1 MYILLT
7 VLGLI
12 IIAVICVIVA
22 AFKKNGKHALADGI
36 ETERKTE
43 LSLADIV
50 SFFRQPQILKEL
62 QSSQDLIAVAVREKM
77 DDGTNSVMVCIYD
90 KKASAVAQPLKRFVA
105 DKLSDDLLS
114 TFGNK
119 DMIVLQ

>member
-22 AFKKNGKHALADGI
+22 AVKKNSLNTPADNI
-36 ETERKTE
+36 ETEKKEE
-43 LSLADIV
+43 LTLADIV
-50 SFFRQPQILKEL
+50 SFFRRPEVTKEL
-62 QSSQDLIAVAVREKM
+62 KSSEDLIAVALREKS
-77 DDGTNSVMVCIYD
+77 DDGTNSIMVCLYD
-90 KKASAVAQPLKRFVA
+90 KKTSAVKQSLKRFVA
-105 DKLSDDLLS
+105 DKLSADLIS

>member
-12 IIAVICVIVA
+12 IIAVICVIVVA
-22 AFKKNGKHALADGI
+22 VKKNGRNALADNI
-36 ETERKTE
+36 ETERKAE

-50 SFFRQPQILKEL
+50 SFFKRPEVTKEL
-62 QSSQDLIAVAVREKM
+62 KSSEDLIAVALLEKK
-77 DDGTNSVMVCIYD
+77 DDGTNSVMVCLFD
-90 KKASAVAQPLKRFVA
+90 KKNSVVKQSLKRFVA

>member
-1 MYILLT
+1 MYILFT

-22 AFKKNGKHALADGI
+22 AVKKNGRNALVGNI
-36 ETERKTE
+36 ETERKAE
-43 LSLADIV
+43 LSLADII
-50 SFFRQPQILKEL
+50 SFFKRPEVTKEL
-62 QSSQDLIAVAVREKM
+62 KSSEDLIAVALLEKK
-77 DDGTNSVMVCIYD
+77 DDGTNSVMVCLYD
-90 KKASAVAQPLKRFVA
+90 KKNLTAKQSLKCFVA

-119 DMIVLQ
+119 DMIVLE

>member
-1 MYILLT
+1 MYILFT

-22 AFKKNGKHALADGI
+22 AVKKNGRNALADNI
-36 ETERKTE
+36 ETERKAE

-50 SFFRQPQILKEL
+50 SFFKRPEVTKEL
-62 QSSQDLIAVAVREKM
+62 KSSEDLIAVALLDKK
-77 DDGTNSVMVCIYD
+77 DDGTNSVMVCLFD
-90 KKASAVAQPLKRFVA
+90 KKNSVVKQSLKRFVV

>member
-12 IIAVICVIVA
+12 VIAVIFVIVA
-22 AFKKNGKHALADGI
+22 AVKKNGQNALADGI
-36 ETERKTE
+36 ETERKAE

-50 SFFRQPQILKEL
+50 SFFKQPQILKEL
-62 QSSQDLIAVAVREKM
+62 QSSEDLVGVALREKK
-77 DDGTNSVMVCIYD
+77 DDGTTSVLVCLFD
-90 KKASAVAQPLKRFVA
+90 KKASTVKQSLKRFVA

-119 DMIVLQ
+119 DMLVLQ

>member
-1 MYILLT
+1 MYILFA
-7 VLGLI
+7 VLVLI

-22 AFKKNGKHALADGI
+22 GVKKNSQNALADGI
-36 ETERKTE
+36 ETEKKAE

-50 SFFRQPQILKEL
+50 SYFKRPEITKEL
-62 QSSQDLIAVAVREKM
+62 QRSQDLIAVALREKK
-77 DDGTNSVMVCIYD
+77 DDGTNSVLVCLYD
-90 KKASAVAQPLKRFVA
+90 KKASTVAQPLKRFVA
-105 DKLSDDLLS
+105 DKLADDLLS